1 MSYARMIKS
10 KEVLVDREVG
20 EAKITIT
27 LYSRN
32 VKDYPTKIGFDEVK
46 EIGEQGGAEVLE
58 VVSGN
63 SISNR
68 YGEVTGTWLVRIPTK
83 HPEGS
88 TMDVL
93 TKRKRTRKTKKAKSE
108 KTGE

>member
-1 MSYARMIKS
+1 MIKS
-10 KEVLVDREVG
+10 KEVLVDREIG
-20 EAKITIT
+20 QATITVT

-32 VKDYPTKIGFDEVK
+32 VKEYPTKLGLAEIK
-46 EIGEQGGAEVLE
+46 EIGELGGAEVLE
-58 VVSGN
+58 IISGN
-63 SISNR
+63 PISNR
-68 YGEVTGTWLVRIPTK
+68 YGEVTGSWVVKIPSK

-93 TKRKRTRKTKKAKSE
+93 NKRKRTRKSKKAKTE